1 MTPAAAWRRNGF
13 ERHWLFANN
22 VMSNVALGKL
32 IWVLIFGG
40 SLMAVLGLTIQKT
53 DAALGWPMAV
63 IGGLIAVV
71 GAVLVVVR
79 SRRKDG
85 P

>member
-1 MTPAAAWRRNGF
+1 LISGKNM
-13 ERHWLFANN
+13 
-22 VMSNVALGKL
+22 MSNTNLGKL
-32 IWVLIFGG
+32 IWVLIYGG
-40 SLMAVLGLTIQKT
+40 ALSAVLGLTIQKT

-63 IGGLIAVV
+63 VGGLIAVV

-79 SRRKDG
+79 SRRKDA